1 MKPVLSS
8 GIIASEPKKKRVAI
22 TIVLKRL
29 CVLHVT
35 ARMYQRSQPGSFS
48 APTIGLRM

>member
-29 CVLHVT
+29 WVLHST

-48 APTIGLRM
+48 CVRMGFMM